1 MNNNVSVFTGH
12 SGVGKTS
19 LMNVLDESLKL
30 RTSEISK
37 QNEQGQHTTTFA
49 EMFDLENGA
58 KIIDSPGIK
67 GFGLIDIN
75 KNELGGYFPEI
86 ANYSKDCKFNNC
98 LHLKEPNCAVKLA
111 VENNKISSFRYN
123 NYLNIL
129 NDNQDNFRTNSFSE

>member
-86 ANYSKDCKFNNC
+86 AKYSKDCKFNNC

-129 NDNQDNFRTNSFSE
+129 NDNQDNFRTNSYTE